1 MRGHP
6 TLTLVTP
13 ENRIYAKKIQKPRA
27 LFSFRRM
34 ETFSTQK
41 GELEKKVCLKEHC
54 QLFVVLFEMLFECR
68 LRLINDLKFT
78 KVFILL
84 VGNVFKSLISN

>member
-41 GELEKKVCLKEHC
+41 GELEKKSLLKGA
-54 QLFVVLFEMLFECR
+54 LSTIFSVVRAVFRMPIKANPR
-68 LRLINDLKFT
+68 S
-78 KVFILL
+78 KVHQGFHLA
-84 VGNVFKSLISN
+84 S